1 MIISGWIEAI
11 VSSGRIAD
19 IAIGVIALEI
29 VAIAVWMDRKTL
41 ARTGL
46 TLASGLALLGA
57 LRAALTDG
65 GAWVIALWLIAA
77 LVVHASD
84 LYGRVIARRTAPS
97 PRLNLGAD

>member
-19 IAIGVIALEI
+19 ISIGVIALEI

-65 GAWVIALWLIAA
+65 GAWLIALWLIALSA
-77 LVVHASD
+77 IYLAF
-84 LYGRVIARRTAPS
+84 LK
-97 PRLNLGAD
+97 